1 MNNAE
6 KEILLNEIEH
16 KVGMIKAFYKASK
29 HDTDTAKEL
38 IELYDEYVRDG
49 TSTIGAKVL
58 LQDLNLFL
66 ETNKRDGK

>member
-16 KVGMIKAFYKASK
+16 KVGMIKTFYKASK

-49 TSTIGAKVL
+49 TSTIEVKVF

-66 ETNKRDGK
+66 ETNKRDDK